1 MKYSLS
7 TSQLKN
13 LVIDKIYGIEDEE
26 LLTAFKKILDSSVSG
41 EVAYSLNAEQG
52 QAVREGKRQIAM
64 GEYVTNEDLEKAE
77 NRWLKE

>member
-26 LLTAFKKILDSSVSG
+26 LLTAFKKNLDSSLSG
-41 EVAYSLNAEQG
+41 EVAYSLNDEQQ
-52 QAVREGKRQIAM
+52 QAVREGKRQIAT
-64 GEYVTNEDLEKAE
+64 GKYVTNEDLEKAE
-77 NRWLKE
+77 DRWLKE